1 MAITIRTGANGSYK
15 SAYTSYFTIL
25 AALKAGKVVVTNIEG
40 MQPLKSIEKRLN
52 ITFPSTAK
60 LIRVTS
66 RDKGGIYLWTHFFCW
81 CPIGATIVIDE
92 CQDIF
97 SKNIGFD
104 MKKVFYKPLEEFIT
118 KDGGKDGLLPESYVD
133 FFYSRYIPADMQA
146 LEESEVDDRGIA
158 EYDEQGRIIYPH
170 TFNEG
175 FMRHRKYNW
184 DIELLSPDWKQID
197 TAIRAC
203 GEQNFFHRGR
213 DQFFWAKRKPY
224 IFRHDN
230 AVATPVIPRKK
241 DVNLTTQKIP
251 LDAFLIYKST
261 STGAAKEAGAM
272 NLFFRSPKAV
282 GVFLLFFACV
292 GYLIYALSGMVF
304 GGSESVEESQAATS
318 TGSGAVTGSGSSVQ
332 SVQNADVLPNGGSG
346 GQTGDNGR
354 HATGLV
360 TFFDVMPFEGVQK
373 AFLTSTTLKKSP
385 EGIFD
390 VFLTFDV
397 VTDDGVYSV
406 NERFL
411 AAHDVRYSIIDHCLI
426 ELSRGD
432 KSRMLTCPPNQV
444 VQQRDAPAQAEVK
457 LLGI

>member
-1 MAITIRTGANGSYK
+1 
-15 SAYTSYFTIL
+15 
-25 AALKAGKVVVTNIEG
+25 
-40 MQPLKSIEKRLN
+40 
-52 ITFPSTAK
+52 
-60 LIRVTS
+60 
-66 RDKGGIYLWTHFFCW
+66 
-81 CPIGATIVIDE
+81 
-92 CQDIF
+92 
-97 SKNIGFD
+97 

-133 FFYSRYIPADMQA
+133 FFYSRYIPADMDA

-292 GYLIYALSGMVF
+292 GYLIYELSGMVF
-304 GGSESVEESQAATS
+304 SGSESVEKSQTS
-318 TGSGAVTGSGSSVQ
+318 VSTVSGSVTGSESGVQ
-332 SVQNADVLPNGGSG
+332 RVQDADVLSDGGSSG
-346 GQTGDNGR
+346 EVGDNGR
-354 HATGLV
+354 NATSGV
-360 TFFDVMPFEGVQK
+360 TFFDVMPFEGVKK
-373 AFLTSTTLKKSP
+373 AFLTSTTVKKSP
-385 EGIFD
+385 EGIYD
-390 VFLTFDV
+390 LFLTFDV
-397 VTDDGVYSV
+397 VTDDGIYSV

-411 AAHDVRYSIIDHCLI
+411 AANGVRYQIMDDCMIKLV
-426 ELSRGD
+426 RGD
-432 KSRMLTCPPNQV
+432 KSRLITCPPRQLEQV
-444 VQQRDAPAQAEVK
+444 REPPAQAEVK